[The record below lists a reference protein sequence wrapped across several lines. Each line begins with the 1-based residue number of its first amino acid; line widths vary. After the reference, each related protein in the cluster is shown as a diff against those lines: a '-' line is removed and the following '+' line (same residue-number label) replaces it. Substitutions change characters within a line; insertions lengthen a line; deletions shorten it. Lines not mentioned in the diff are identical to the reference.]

1 MKLPK
6 TIPIY
11 GDTSY
16 RGPCPHES
24 VEQITFF
31 NFLRY
36 QYPKTYGLIAIHP
49 RNEGERHHAQTIRHK
64 AEGLTTGAADI
75 IIAGNPTFVMEMKRK
90 DHTKS
95 SWQPGQIEYL
105 EACKNAGAFVGVAL
119 GHKAA
124 YDAFEDWRKIFS

>member
-6 TIPIY
+6 NIPIF

-24 VEQITFF
+24 VEQISFF

-36 QYPKTYGLIAIHP
+36 KYPKTYGLIAIHP
-49 RNEGERHHAQTIRHK
+49 RNEGDRHHAQTIRHK
-64 AEGLTTGAADI
+64 AEGLSPGASDI
-75 IIAGNPTFVMEMKRK
+75 IIPGSPSFVMEMKRK

-95 SWQPGQIEYL
+95 SWQPGQLEYL
-105 EACKNAGAFVGVAL
+105 EACKDAGAFVGVAL
-119 GHKAA
+119 GYKAA
-124 YDAFEDWRKIFS
+124 YEAFESWRKIFS

>member
-6 TIPIY
+6 TIPIF

-31 NFLRY
+31 NMLRF

-49 RNEGERHHAQTIRHK
+49 RNEGERHHAQTMRHK
-64 AEGLTTGAADI
+64 AEGMTTGASDI
-75 IIAGNPTFVMEMKRK
+75 IIPGSPSFVCEIKRK

-95 SWQPGQIEYL
+95 KWQPGQLEYL
-105 EACKNAGAFVGVAL
+105 EACQKEASFVCVAL
-119 GHKAA
+119 GHKGA
-124 YDAFEDWRKIFS
+124 YEAFEAWCKIFS